1 MKNRLLLCL
10 AVTFFTAACA
20 SAQKF
25 DTTIKM
31 NAEGYHITSNN
42 KNINDNSITIDPV
55 KLTFSSRGLLNF
67 PIKGRVTKAAI
78 DDLNDD
84 GQPDLIICFYNG
96 ANEAIGNI
104 VGAVY
109 SKEDKAIKPIYMPDI
124 YSDPKLRDGYK
135 GHDVFSLVIGTLLRK
150 FPIYLPNDAPDKPTG
165 GIRTVQ
171 YKATPGEGGYLKFTV
186 LRTFD
191 TKPEDQN

>member
-1 MKNRLLLCL
+1 MKNKFLPCL
-10 AVTFFTAACA
+10 VVSLFTVAAA
-20 SAQKF
+20 TAQKF

-31 NAEGYHITSNN
+31 NGEGYHIIAAN
-42 KNINDNSITIDPV
+42 KNVNDNNVSIDAVKLNFSNSRQLSFPV
-55 KLTFSSRGLLNF
+55 KGL
-67 PIKGRVTKAAI
+67 VTKAAI

-84 GQPDLIICFYNG
+84 GQPDFIICFYNG
-96 ANEAIGNI
+96 TNAAIGNVI
-104 VGAVY
+104 GATY
-109 SKEDKAIKPIYMPDI
+109 AKEDKTIKPIVLPDI

-135 GHDVFSLVIGTLLRK
+135 GHDVFTLVIGTLLRK

-165 GIRTVQ
+165 GLRTIQ
-171 YKATPGEGGYLKFTV
+171 YKAQPGEGGYLTFKV